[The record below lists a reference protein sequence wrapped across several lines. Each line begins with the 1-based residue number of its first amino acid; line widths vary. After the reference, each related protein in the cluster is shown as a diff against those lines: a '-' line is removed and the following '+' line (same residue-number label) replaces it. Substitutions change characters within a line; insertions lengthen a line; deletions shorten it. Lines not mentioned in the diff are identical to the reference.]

1 MFGEGEG
8 DVRVCE
14 GEGTLVGVFFV
25 ESIADQGNST
35 SSLDQSK
42 GFPTRSSRL
51 KTYTMKI
58 QSMIYDSTSSLEM
71 CAIAAFGDMGPIFLS
86 ACRQT
91 ANQVLLVYILA
102 DTNLVSRPNQSVPAK
117 RAISSGV
124 VARVLELGCF

>member
-14 GEGTLVGVFFV
+14 GEGTLVGVLFV

-51 KTYTMKI
+51 KNVHNEDPVNDI
-58 QSMIYDSTSSLEM
+58 
-71 CAIAAFGDMGPIFLS
+71 
-86 ACRQT
+86 RQH
-91 ANQVLLVYILA
+91 Q
-102 DTNLVSRPNQSVPAK
+102 
-117 RAISSGV
+117 
-124 VARVLELGCF
+124 